1 MAPQTSNAEPTTV
14 LCPRFHYAVELI
26 GRRWSGAILRA
37 MLDGATRFSDITA
50 RVPGLSDRLLSER
63 LRDLEAE
70 GIVTRTVIPERPVRI
85 EYHLTEKGQ
94 ALGPVLDSVET
105 WAQTWIPQTL
115 AEETCAERE
124 APEATDNEDDSHGS
138 EVVTRGQTSSSQV

>member
-1 MAPQTSNAEPTTV
+1 MASHRSATANRVITA

-26 GRRWSGAILRA
+26 GRRWTGAILRA
-37 MLDGATRFSDITA
+37 MLNGTTRFSDITA
-50 RVPGLSDRLLSER
+50 QVPGLSDRLLSER
-63 LRDLEAE
+63 LRDLEDE

-94 ALGPVLDSVET
+94 ALGPVLESVGT
-105 WAQTWIPQTL
+105 WAEMWIPQSL

-124 APEATDNEDDSHGS
+124 AAETPDEE
-138 EVVTRGQTSSSQV
+138 TS